1 MSNKLFELWIHDQV
15 AICSECVLKLLL
27 HVIALDRHVNW
38 LFNDA
43 M

>member
-1 MSNKLFELWIHDQV
+1 MSNKLFEIWIHDQV
-15 AICSECVLKLLL
+15 AICSECVLKSL